1 MHKLSSLSS
10 LLTILFFI
18 SSCEDLEKK
27 VEQKVN
33 NLNEKVLKID
43 SLVNKEFEKVDA
55 LDSLIEKEKVKL
67 QKLDS
72 LVNSTSTQVDSLVQN
87 KVDRI
92 NRIIN

>member
-1 MHKLSSLSS
+1 MQKFSV
-10 LLTILFFI
+10 LTVIVVCLFCL

-33 NLNEKVLKID
+33 SLNEKVLELD
-43 SLVNKEFEKVDA
+43 SLVNKEFEKVDT
-55 LDSLIEKEKVKL
+55 LDSLIEKEKDKL
-67 QKLDS
+67 KKLDS
-72 LVNSTSTQVDSLVQN
+72 LVNSTSTQVDSLVQD